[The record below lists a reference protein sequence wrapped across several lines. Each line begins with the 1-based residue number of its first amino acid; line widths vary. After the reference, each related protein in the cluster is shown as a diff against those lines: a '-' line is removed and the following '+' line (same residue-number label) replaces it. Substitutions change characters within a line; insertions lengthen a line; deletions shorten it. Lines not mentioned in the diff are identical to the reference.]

1 MVHPNIELM
10 RRYSAALQ
18 AGQAADALPFY
29 AEDLVLHMPGRG
41 PHSGTF
47 TGQDAVLDY
56 YTKVFQATDGRF
68 EVVGVDDILASDDH
82 AACLVRWRLHRDDRT
97 LEVDRVVVYR
107 IEDAKIKEI
116 WVRDWDQYAYDEFFA
131 TAADPDR

>member
-1 MVHPNIELM
+1 MVHPNIEFM

-18 AGQAADALPFY
+18 AGQAADALPYY

-41 PHSGTF
+41 PHSGT
-47 TGQDAVLDY
+47 THGQDAVLAY
-56 YTKVFQATDGRF
+56 YTTVFQATDGRF

-82 AACLVRWRLHRDDRT
+82 AASLVRWRLHRGERT
-97 LEVDRVVVYR
+97 LDVDRVVVYR
-107 IEDAKIKEI
+107 IVDEKIKEI

-131 TAADPDR
+131 DGD